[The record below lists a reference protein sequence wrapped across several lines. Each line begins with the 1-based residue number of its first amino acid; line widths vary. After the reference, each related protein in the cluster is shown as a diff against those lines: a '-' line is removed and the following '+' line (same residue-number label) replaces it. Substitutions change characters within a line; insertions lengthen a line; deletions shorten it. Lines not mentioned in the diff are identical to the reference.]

1 MKKKSGKKKTI
12 AAGGG
17 APCMRRGM
25 MENGRLS
32 CVGDNE

>member
-1 MKKKSGKKKTI
+1 MKKKSGKKI
-12 AAGGG
+12 AASGG